1 MNNMADITMC
11 DNKNCTLRHEC
22 YRFTAPVNEYRQS
35 YFAKTP
41 KQKEGLCEEFWN
53 NKGYAQVLP
62 KTKSPLDDL

>member
-41 KQKEGLCEEFWN
+41 KQKEGLCKEFWN